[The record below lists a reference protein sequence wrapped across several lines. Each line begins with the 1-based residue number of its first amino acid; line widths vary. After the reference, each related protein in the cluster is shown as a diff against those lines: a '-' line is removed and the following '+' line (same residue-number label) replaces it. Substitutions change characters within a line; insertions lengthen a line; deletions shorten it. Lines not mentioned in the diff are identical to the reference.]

1 MGTVSERGSVAAR
14 EEASRLATLDLKA
27 LDRIRQVRGG
37 GSAFFRDMIELFS
50 AEASTRVRQLGAA
63 LDLGDSTGVSE
74 VAHGLRG
81 TSATF
86 GALRLAQLCER
97 IEELGQSGDVLG
109 ARELFPLVEAELAAV
124 TRELTAQLA

>member
-1 MGTVSERGSVAAR
+1 MSERGSVAAR
-14 EEASRLATLDLKA
+14 EEASRLVTLDPKA

-37 GSAFFRDMIELFS
+37 GSAFFRDMIELFA
-50 AEASTRVRQLGAA
+50 AEASTRVRQLRAA
-63 LDLGDSTGVSE
+63 LELRDPVATSE

-97 IEELGQSGDVLG
+97 IEELGQGGDVLT
-109 ARELFPLVEAELAAV
+109 ARELLPLVESELAAV